1 MISDLVCYTY
11 LSLYIFTPIILLV
24 SAIVTIMN
32 PNIGMKEKLTKLSI
46 VAYTFVLL
54 LLLIFLDY
62 WF

>member
-1 MISDLVCYTY
+1 MFSNLVFYTY